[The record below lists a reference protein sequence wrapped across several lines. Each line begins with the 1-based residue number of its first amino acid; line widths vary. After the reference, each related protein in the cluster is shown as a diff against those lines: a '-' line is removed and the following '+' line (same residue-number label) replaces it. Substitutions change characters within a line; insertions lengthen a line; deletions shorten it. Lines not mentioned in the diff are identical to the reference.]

1 MKFLLTYL
9 TMLVSLH
16 ASNVRIPHIA
26 RKCALLIHMPS
37 SIHTIDMLERTLQ
50 ANCYR
55 YYNVAVDSQTKQR
68 LQTSYNNVI
77 QADKIYQKAY
87 VENDHLLYR
96 IKTWLHTDAWDPFS
110 TIQKQMKECN
120 AQLIGSTYNND
131 DIHNTIPIFKE
142 GLEYMNECFREVYE
156 DTDRLQTHLTQE
168 YAHYVDLAQ
177 NSTSMLQYNYEQL
190 DNAKKNLTATI
201 HDFEHNI
208 IHMYT
213 SVYGSD

>member
-55 YYNVAVDSQTKQR
+55 YYNVAVDSQTKQQ

-96 IKTWLHTDAWDPFS
+96 IKTCKS
-110 TIQKQMKECN
+110 I
-120 AQLIGSTYNND
+120 
-131 DIHNTIPIFKE
+131 
-142 GLEYMNECFREVYE
+142 
-156 DTDRLQTHLTQE
+156 
-168 YAHYVDLAQ
+168 
-177 NSTSMLQYNYEQL
+177 
-190 DNAKKNLTATI
+190 
-201 HDFEHNI
+201 
-208 IHMYT
+208 
-213 SVYGSD
+213 